1 MSSSPPGPSDS
12 PSDVG
17 QVDTVTSS
25 KAPNAAKKARSR
37 RKLRRRASGA
47 LLLLAGL
54 MMAGVLSSLLSPKP
68 QVAVADTNDA
78 ALIQDGKKLYESSCI
93 TCHGANLQGVA
104 DRGPSLIGVGDAAVY
119 FQVSTGRMP
128 AARGEAQA
136 QRKPPKFDTA
146 QIDQL
151 GAYIQ
156 SQGGGPRPLFEKNPD
171 GTRKT
176 EKVMQRQADGSM
188 KEVVLPVLA
197 QDSLRGDNLGRG
209 SELFRLNCASCHNF
223 TGRGGALSSGKYAP
237 TLDHVKE
244 QQIYTAM
251 LTGPQNMPKFSNRQL
266 SLDEKKDIIGF
277 IKYVTE
283 SKPQGGLSLGGFG
296 PVSEGMVMWFVGV
309 VAVVAAAMW
318 MGSRT

>member
-1 MSSSPPGPSDS
+1 MSSSPPRPSDS
-12 PSDVG
+12 ASA
-17 QVDTVTSS
+17 SS
-25 KAPNAAKKARSR
+25 ARKAKSR

-47 LLLLAGL
+47 LLLLVGL
-54 MMAGVLSSLLSPKP
+54 ISAGVLASVLTPKP
-68 QVAVADTNDA
+68 QVAVADESNA
-78 ALIQDGKKLYESSCI
+78 ALISDGKKLYETSCI

-104 DRGPSLIGVGDAAVY
+104 DRGPALLGVGDAAVY

-136 QRKPPKFDTA
+136 QRKPAKFTKA

-156 SQGGGPRPLFEKNPD
+156 SQGGGPRVIYERNPD
-171 GTRKT
+171 GSVKT
-176 EKVMQRQADGSM
+176 DDQG
-188 KEVVLPVLA
+188 LPVLA
-197 QDSLRGDNLGRG
+197 QESLRGQNLGRG

-223 TGRGGALSSGKYAP
+223 TGRGGALSSGKFAP
-237 TLDHVKE
+237 TLDNVKE

-266 SLDEKKDIIGF
+266 SLEEKQDIIGF
-277 IKYVTE
+277 IKYATE
-283 SKPQGGLSLGGFG
+283 SKPQGGLGIGGFG
-296 PVSEGMVMWFVGV
+296 PVSEGMVMWVVGV
-309 VAVVAAAMW
+309 VAIVAGAMW